1 MALTLRLVA
10 MKKLLNRF
18 KLPIFGLMASATL
31 GGCSSLLNPAG
42 ESTFSCPGMPQGVT
56 CKSPAAVYR
65 STNGSLPI
73 ADSDLPMGEKTG
85 GAPEVGAIVLP
96 GITSG
101 SLRSPD
107 EIANSPAPVRAPAQ
121 IMRVWIA
128 PWVDKND
135 NLNYPGVI
143 YTEITPRRWA
153 VGIPEASGGGMVV
166 PHLASPDQ
174 ARQPNG
180 PRPPE
185 NPRQSGGRSG
195 DMVGGGSYSTMP
207 VGAQDGGASATS
219 GGVSGN
225 GSAGITGTG
234 FQNGV
239 LNGTP
244 LPSVQ
249 GMRMP

>member
-1 MALTLRLVA
+1 MALTQRLAA

-18 KLPIFGLMASATL
+18 KLPLFGLLASATL
-31 GGCSSLLNPAG
+31 GACSSLFNPAG

-65 STNGSLPI
+65 STNGTLPI
-73 ADSDLPMGEKTG
+73 TDSDLPMGEKAGSTQ
-85 GAPEVGAIVLP
+85 EVGAIVLP

-143 YTEITPRRWA
+143 YTEITPRRWV
-153 VGIPEASGGGMVV
+153 VGISEAPGGGMVV

-174 ARQPNG
+174 ARQPPPSG
-180 PRPPE
+180 PPE
-185 NPRQSGGRSG
+185 NQRQSGGRSG
-195 DMVGGGSYSTMP
+195 SADMVGAGSYPTMSI
-207 VGAQDGGASATS
+207 GTQDTGAS
-219 GGVSGN
+219 GSGN

-234 FQNGV
+234 FQNGT

-244 LPSVQ
+244 LPNVQ
-249 GMRMP
+249 GMRLP